1 MSSDTAKSASMRRY
15 ACVKRSLPD
24 KSSRRQQQARIRIK
38 TPHSNAVDSTC
49 FPALKCYDSFA
60 FWFHSNALGPGLQF
74 GNLRNSLNIF
84 IRNLDNLHAQSEQRQ
99 KDNECN

>member
-1 MSSDTAKSASMRRY
+1 MRQAQLARQVLPQTATGKDQ
-15 ACVKRSLPD
+15 D
-24 KSSRRQQQARIRIK
+24 KGAPQQCCRFDMLSGAKMLRQFCLL
-38 TPHSNAVDSTC
+38 V
-49 FPALKCYDSFA
+49 
-60 FWFHSNALGPGLQF
+60 ALGPGLQF